1 PLVAHRS
8 SSSCVRGPHLVL
20 SAVPLLSLSSFA
32 CTTHFPLPHHYSFRC
47 RSEFNTSPHLRS
59 NASLNRASDHQVIA
73 HQFPLDALNTPLDWY
88 WALHQSISSPV
99 TSLYSHTSSLVH
111 QSDGNSRI
119 QDLGHL
125 GLR

>member
-1 PLVAHRS
+1 ALGPLVAHGS

-32 CTTHFPLPHHYSFRC
+32 CTTDFPLPHHYSFHC

-59 NASLNRASDHQVIA
+59 NTSLNRASDHQVIV
-73 HQFPLDALNTPLDWY
+73 HRFPLNALNTPLDY
-88 WALHQSISSPV
+88 ISSSV
-99 TSLYSHTSSLVH
+99 TSCTHTHLYLYISPTAT
-111 QSDGNSRI
+111 RI

-125 GLR
+125 GLRWGSR